1 VLFDVKKLLEE
12 QSVSFAVHHLSVIM
26 TVICKD
32 QPLSVAFKRIVESIG
47 LYDHYI
53 EAQGHQTVPLE
64 QWSQHA
70 VQAAV
75 WRIAGE
81 LYYRDYQKLFIKETV
96 GRSKLAAVESNIVTA
111 FTNSEGNNNERL
123 NVTFARAYEVST

>member
-1 VLFDVKKLLEE
+1 ME
-12 QSVSFAVHHLSVIM
+12 
-26 TVICKD
+26 T
-32 QPLSVAFKRIVESIG
+32 
-47 LYDHYI
+47 
-53 EAQGHQTVPLE
+53 QGHQTVPSE

-81 LYYRDYQKLFIKETV
+81 LYYKNHQKLIIKETV

-111 FTNSEGNNNERL
+111 FTNTERNNNDRL